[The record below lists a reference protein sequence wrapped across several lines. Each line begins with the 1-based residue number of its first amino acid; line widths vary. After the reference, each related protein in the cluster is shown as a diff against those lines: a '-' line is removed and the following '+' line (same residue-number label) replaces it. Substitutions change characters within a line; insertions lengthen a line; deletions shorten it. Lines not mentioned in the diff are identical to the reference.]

1 MTPSATTALRADAA
15 KLLSE
20 GAVKLVLG
28 YRAGGE
34 GRVPCFVSEAAEAQ
48 ELAFDEGCRQNL
60 AAYLRKPEVR
70 GRTPLA
76 IVSSPAVCRSLLVLS
91 SESQVRENEVRILA
105 VGPKGYG
112 GVLGL
117 AAAAAWLKAGY
128 ADLSPDQALLD
139 RAAELSAKTPK
150 ERAAFWKAQFE
161 KCTRCYAC
169 RAACPGCYCERCI
182 VEKNMPQWIPAT
194 AIGHG
199 NFAWGVIRAFHQ
211 AGRCTLCGACEA
223 ACPQG
228 LPLMLLN
235 AGLSQDAFE
244 EFGSRPGYEA
254 EAKPLIGSWSA
265 EDDGSF
271 IR

>member
-1 MTPSATTALRADAA
+1 MSGAIGAMRADAA

-28 YRAGGE
+28 YCVRGNE
-34 GRVPCFVSEAAEAQ
+34 RYPCFISEAAQAEA
-48 ELAFDEGCRQNL
+48 LDFDQSCRQNL

-70 GRTPLA
+70 GRAPLA
-76 IVSSPAVCRSLLVLS
+76 VVSSPAVCRSLLVLS
-91 SESQVRENEVRILA
+91 SESQIRENEVRALA
-105 VGPKGYG
+105 IGPKGYG
-112 GVLGL
+112 GILGL
-117 AAAAAWLKAGY
+117 GALGAWLKADY
-128 ADLSPDQALLD
+128 PDLVPEQALLD
-139 RAAELSAKTPK
+139 RVAELSAKTAQ
-150 ERAAFWKAQFE
+150 ERAKFWMKEFE

-182 VEKNMPQWIPAT
+182 VEKNMPQWISSA
-194 AIGHG
+194 AAGHG
-199 NFAWGVIRAFHQ
+199 NYAWEVIRAFHQ
-211 AGRCTLCGACEA
+211 AGRCTGCGACEA

-235 AGLSQDAFE
+235 ARLSQDAFE
-244 EFGSRPGYEA
+244 EFGSRPGYEL